1 MKIGIFLRLY
11 ELNIAYGR
19 IKADFYSEHTLI
31 LKNRGKVIIGKAGAG
46 FQNTKIE
53 SLNNYIKNNDFLILF
68 LYNAKQ
74 KKLYKAKVIHV
85 SNDLPSDSSLYPNYY
100 TELSIIKLSFTTI
113 ELIEVD
119 PITLEVVRLATN
131 KRNIVDVIKSCRT
144 SCMVVEYEQE
154 P

>member
-1 MKIGIFLRLY
+1 MEIGIFLRLY

-19 IKADFYSEHTLI
+19 IKADFYTEHATI

-53 SLNNYIKNNDFLILF
+53 SLNSYIKKNDFLVLF
-68 LYNAKQ
+68 LYSAKQ
-74 KKLYKAKVIHV
+74 KKLYKAKVINV

-100 TELSIIKLSFTTI
+100 TELSKIKLSFTTI
-113 ELIEVD
+113 ELTEED
-119 PITLEVVRLATN
+119 PIILEIVRLATN

-144 SCMVVEYEQE
+144 SCMIVEYEQE

>member
-19 IKADFYSEHTLI
+19 IKADFYSEHTSI

-53 SLNNYIKNNDFLILF
+53 SLNDYIKENGFLILF

-74 KKLYKAKVIHV
+74 KRLYKAKVINV

-100 TELSIIKLSFTTI
+100 TELSKIKVFFTTI
-113 ELIEVD
+113 ELIELD
-119 PITLEVVRLATN
+119 PITLEMLKLATN
-131 KRNIVDVIKSCRT
+131 KRNILDVIKSCRT
-144 SCMVVEYEQE
+144 SCMIVEYEQE
-154 P
+154 T

>member
-11 ELNIAYGR
+11 EINIAYGR
-19 IKADFYSEHTLI
+19 IKADFYTEHTSI

-46 FQNTKIE
+46 FPNSKIE
-53 SLNNYIKNNDFLILF
+53 LLNNYIKTNEFLILF

-74 KKLYKAKVIHV
+74 KKLYKAKVINV
-85 SNDLPSDSSLYPNYY
+85 SNDLPSDSSLYPSYY
-100 TELSIIKLSFTTI
+100 TELSAIKLSFTSI

-119 PITLEVVRLATN
+119 LITLEMLRLATN

-144 SCMVVEYEQE
+144 SCMIIEYEQE